1 MKNRIIDLVLI
12 VLIVGLFATF
22 FMVDK
27 SLSQKK
33 TIPTPVPPT
42 STIPQSSTQQA
53 VFPEKIKVDNYSA
66 EGARIKL
73 DFVNAT
79 ATQETLTVTLSITG
93 LDVANNPDA
102 ISNMVCDPNITTKE
116 EVQKT
121 YKSLEGNEGD
131 PIQLTYTYLL
141 KGNHY
146 QTLHAEIDWTIGP
159 CGSYLNGGQSNATPY
174 PAELMTN
181 YHFTFTV
188 PVEF

>member
-12 VLIVGLFATF
+12 VLIVGLFVTF

-27 SLSQKK
+27 TLSQKK
-33 TIPTPVPPT
+33 AIPTPVPPT
-42 STIPQSSTQQA
+42 PTIPLNSTQQV

-79 ATQETLTVTLSITG
+79 ATQDTLTVTLSISG
-93 LDVANNPDA
+93 FDFENSPDA
-102 ISNMVCDPNITTKE
+102 FSNMVCDPKITTKE
-116 EVQKT
+116 KVQKT

-141 KGNHY
+141 KGNY
-146 QTLHAEIDWTIGP
+146 YNTLHAEMDWTIGP
-159 CGSYLNGGQSNATPY
+159 CGTYLNGGQSNATSFPV
-174 PAELMTN
+174 ELMTN